1 MDNTNGEFRSL
12 VYRVLL
18 RFVRGFI
25 AGALGQMILLGVF
38 SGNSWAE
45 VKTWLVALGIAC
57 LTGGITG
64 GMLALDKAIR
74 G

>member
-1 MDNTNGEFRSL
+1 
-12 VYRVLL
+12 
-18 RFVRGFI
+18 
-25 AGALGQMILLGVF
+25 LGQMILLGVF